1 LETKQKFLSFS
12 LGVRDTAVI
21 PLEQI
26 TEVVQIPLTE
36 ICGVPQMP
44 NCVVGIYNWRGEM
57 LWLVDLEEMLGYP
70 PLLQGSNF
78 LSKMMALVLE
88 HEGKYLGILIRQ
100 LIDIDWLDTQRMK
113 QPSDEVFYPEMTPF
127 LRGYF
132 INDAEQMIFNLDAS
146 AMLQTS
152 LWTTHN

>member
-1 LETKQKFLSFS
+1 METKQKFLSFS

-113 QPSDEVFYPEMTPF
+113 QPSEEVFYPEMTPF

>member
-100 LIDIDWLDTQRMK
+100 LIDIDWLDTQQMK
-113 QPSDEVFYPEMTPF
+113 QLSGEVFYPEMTPF
-127 LRGYF
+127 LQGYF
-132 INDAEQMIFNLDAS
+132 INESEQMIFNLDAS

-152 LWTTHN
+152 IWTTHN

>member
-1 LETKQKFLSFS
+1 METKQKFLSFS
-12 LGVRDTAVI
+12 LGVNDTAVI

-70 PLLQGSNF
+70 PLLQGSNL
-78 LSKMMALVLE
+78 LSKIMALVLE

-100 LIDIDWLDTQRMK
+100 LIDIDGL
-113 QPSDEVFYPEMTPF
+113 F
-127 LRGYF
+127 
-132 INDAEQMIFNLDAS
+132 
-146 AMLQTS
+146 
-152 LWTTHN
+152 H

>member
-1 LETKQKFLSFS
+1 METKQKFLSFS

-100 LIDIDWLDTQRMK
+100 LMDIDWLDTQRMK
-113 QPSDEVFYPEMTPF
+113 QPSEEVFYPEMTPF

>member
-1 LETKQKFLSFS
+1 METKQKFLSFS
-12 LGVRDTAVI
+12 LGISDTAVI

-88 HEGKYLGILIRQ
+88 HDGKYLGILIRQ
-100 LIDIDWLDTQRMK
+100 LIDIDGLDTQEMK
-113 QPSDEVFYPEMTPF
+113 QTSGEVFYPEMTPF
-127 LRGYF
+127 LQGYF

-146 AMLQTS
+146 AMLQNS
-152 LWTTHN
+152 MWTTHN

>member
-113 QPSDEVFYPEMTPF
+113 QPSEEVFYPEMTPF

>member
-1 LETKQKFLSFS
+1 METKQKFLSFS

-36 ICGVPQMP
+36 ICCVPQMP

-78 LSKMMALVLE
+78 LSKMMALVVE
-88 HEGKYLGILIRQ
+88 HDGKYLGILIRQ
-100 LIDIDWLDTQRMK
+100 LMDIDWLDTQQMK
-113 QPSDEVFYPEMTPF
+113 QPSGDIFYPEMTPF
-127 LRGYF
+127 LQGYF
-132 INDAEQMIFNLDAS
+132 INNSEQMIFHLDAS

-152 LWTTHN
+152 IWTTHN

>member
-1 LETKQKFLSFS
+1 METKQKFLSFS
-12 LGVRDTAVI
+12 LGVKDTAII

-57 LWLVDLEEMLGYP
+57 LWLVDLEEMLGYQ

-100 LIDIDWLDTQRMK
+100 LIDIDWLDTARMK
-113 QPSDEVFYPEMTPF
+113 EPSQELFYPEMTQF

-132 INDAEQMIFNLDAS
+132 INDAEEMIFNLDAS
-146 AMLQTS
+146 AILHNS

>member
-1 LETKQKFLSFS
+1 LETKQKFLSFA
-12 LGVRDTAVI
+12 LGAKDTAVI
-21 PLEQI
+21 SLEQI

-88 HEGKYLGILIRQ
+88 NEGKYLGILIRQ
-100 LIDIDWLDTQRMK
+100 LIDIDWLDTQQMK
-113 QPSDEVFYPEMTPF
+113 QPGGEVFYPEMTPF

-132 INDAEQMIFNLDAS
+132 INNSEQMMFNLDAS
-146 AMLQTS
+146 AMVQTS
-152 LWTTHN
+152 MWTTHS

>member
-1 LETKQKFLSFS
+1 METKQKFLSFS

-70 PLLQGSNF
+70 PLLQGSNV
-78 LSKMMALVLE
+78 LSKMMALVVE

-100 LIDIDWLDTQRMK
+100 LIDIDWLDTQQMK
-113 QPSDEVFYPEMTPF
+113 QPSGEVFYPEMIPF
-127 LRGYF
+127 LQGYF
-132 INDAEQMIFNLDAS
+132 INDSEQMIFNLDAS

-152 LWTTHN
+152 IWRTHT

>member
-1 LETKQKFLSFS
+1 METKQKFLSFS

-21 PLEQI
+21 PLGQI

-78 LSKMMALVLE
+78 LSKMMVLVLE

-113 QPSDEVFYPEMTPF
+113 QPSEEVFYPEMTPF

>member
-1 LETKQKFLSFS
+1 METKQKFLSFS

-26 TEVVQIPLTE
+26 TEVVQIPLTG

>member
-1 LETKQKFLSFS
+1 METKQKFLSFS
-12 LGVRDTAVI
+12 LGIRDTAVI

-100 LIDIDWLDTQRMK
+100 LIDIDGLDSQQMK
-113 QPSDEVFYPEMTPF
+113 QPSGEVFYPEMTPF

-146 AMLQTS
+146 AMVQNS
-152 LWTTHN
+152 IWTTHN